1 MAKPRIQIYA
11 DLPKNLH
18 EADEIMT
25 NYGRWAVDRG
35 DKRRCG
41 SVEGRYRPPGG
52 QALEERR
59 SPGESMV
66 VERALRCQRALLGVP
81 DLQRIVLTILYVP
94 KRMPAEQQLRLLK
107 IPPLLSQQRHLAG
120 LRMFWNLFRILEQ
133 QALDKDRA
141 VSHYNAPTSQ
151 LVSDPGA

>member
-11 DLPKNLH
+11 DLPPNLQ
-18 EADEIMT
+18 EADATM
-25 NYGRWAVDRG
+25 NRYGRWAVDRG
-35 DKRRCG
+35 EKRRCG

-59 SPGESMV
+59 APADSMS
-66 VERALRCQRALLGVP
+66 VEQALRCQRSLLGVP

-133 QALDKDRA
+133 HALDRDRE
-141 VSHYNAPTSQ
+141 VTHYNAPTSQ

>member
-11 DLPKNLH
+11 DLPPTLH
-18 EADEIMT
+18 EADNTM
-25 NYGRWAVDRG
+25 NRYGRWAVDRG
-35 DKRRCG
+35 EKRRCG

-59 SPGESMV
+59 APIDGMATDQ
-66 VERALRCQRALLGVP
+66 ALRCQRALLGVP
-81 DLQRIVLTILYVP
+81 DQQRIVLTILYVP

-107 IPPLLSQQRHLAG
+107 IPPQLSQQRHLAG
-120 LRMFWNLFRILEQ
+120 LRMFWNLFQILER

-141 VSHYNAPTSQ
+141 LAQYNAPTSQ